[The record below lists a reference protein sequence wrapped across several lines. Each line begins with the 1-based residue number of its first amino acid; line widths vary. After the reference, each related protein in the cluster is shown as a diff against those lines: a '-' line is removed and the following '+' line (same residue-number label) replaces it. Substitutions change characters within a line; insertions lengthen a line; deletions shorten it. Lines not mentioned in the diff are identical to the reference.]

1 MTRLSAIF
9 FCLFLSAF
17 FANAASGENA
27 VDTDKTAS
35 KEYCAS
41 AYNPCHGGDILKY
54 FANPQMASLDAQ
66 EREMIACAVLSSTRN
81 LRELKAVVEAALDR
95 GASALAL
102 RQSILSAA
110 PYSGMPAC
118 IDALAVFYSALS
130 KKRTDIAEGLES
142 RNGGRAVKEGGV
154 YAKMC
159 KEFERVGAERIVLDF
174 VCRGNL
180 PSSPESPILSES
192 HRQLI
197 AYCIMCA
204 LGADGKLLGDQYR
217 KAIMAGNS
225 AGKVRSAV
233 LQCVRYIG
241 ILRACAALDA
251 IDNGAVKEEGCGNF
265 VRLSL
270 IEVHAEDLGKY
281 KEILKEEIDSSMA
294 LEPGVLTLYAVSS
307 KKDPAHITILEI
319 YADKASYKKHLETP
333 HFKKYKESTLKMVK
347 DLKLIDV
354 DPLIPGLKIK

>member
-27 VDTDKTAS
+27 VDTDKTDS

-54 FANPQMASLDAQ
+54 FSHPQTVSLDAQ
-66 EREMIACAVLSSTRN
+66 EREIIACAVLSSTRN

-102 RQSILSAA
+102 RQSILSAV

-130 KKRTDIAEGLES
+130 KKRTGGLEY
-142 RNGGRAVKEGGV
+142 RNGGRTVKDGDLC
-154 YAKMC
+154 AKMC
-159 KEFERVGAERIVLDF
+159 REFERVGAERIILDF
-174 VCRGNL
+174 VRSGNL
-180 PSSPESPILSES
+180 PSEPESPILSKS
-192 HRQLI
+192 LRQLI

-204 LGADGKLLGDQYR
+204 LGADDKQLGAQYR

-225 AGKVRSAV
+225 AEKVRSAV

-241 ILRACAALDA
+241 ILRVCAVLDG
-251 IDNGAVKEEGCGNF
+251 IDNSAVKGEGCGNF

-270 IEVHAEDLGKY
+270 IEVHEEDLDKY

-307 KKDPAHITILEI
+307 KKDPTRITILEI
-319 YADKASYKKHLETP
+319 YADKASYKKHLGTP